1 MEEFVAKKK
10 AVRKPDAGSRKMFGV
25 LIGVVALAGVG
36 TLGYVL
42 SQPRASSVLVA
53 MPAAAGSAETGVGHL
68 EGRADAP
75 VQVMEFGDFEC
86 PHCAEFALVTEPDIR
101 TRLISTGIVA
111 FRYFDFPLSGFE
123 HSWTA
128 HIAASCA
135 EDQGKFWEMHDRLYS
150 SQDEWN
156 SLGTNN
162 PVKVMTKFA
171 RDIGLDVD
179 KWTTCVT
186 TQATAARVRGNQ
198 AEGMRRNFKGTPTLF
213 IGKRM
218 FSGAATYDQFKANVD
233 SALADY
239 RADSVAKAKSG
250 AKKP

>member
-1 MEEFVAKKK
+1 MAKS
-10 AVRKPDAGSRKMFGV
+10 AAKPGSNRLFATLVGV
-25 LIGVVALAGVG
+25 IAIAGVG
-36 TLGYVL
+36 MLGYVA
-42 SQPRASSVLVA
+42 SRPKASSVLA
-53 MPAAAGSAETGVGHL
+53 PQPAAAGSAETGVGHL

-101 TRLISTGIVA
+101 TKLINTGIVA
-111 FRYFDFPLSGFE
+111 FRYFDFPLSGFQ

-128 HIAASCA
+128 HIAAACA
-135 EDQGKFWEMHDRLYS
+135 EDQGKFWEMHDRLYA

-156 SLGTNN
+156 SGGTSN
-162 PVKVMTKFA
+162 PVKVMAKFA
-171 RDIGLDVD
+171 SEMGLDVD

-198 AEGMRRNFKGTPTLF
+198 AEGLRRNFRGTPTLF

-239 RADSVAKAKSG
+239 RADSAAKAKG
-250 AKKP
+250 GKPGGKAGS

>member
-1 MEEFVAKKK
+1 VVKTNAG
-10 AVRKPDAGSRKMFGV
+10 RKPDAGSRKLFGV
-25 LIGVVALAGVG
+25 LIAAIAIAGVG

-42 SQPRASSVLVA
+42 SRPKASSVLVA
-53 MPAAAGSAETGVGHL
+53 MPAAAGSTETGVGHL

-162 PVKVMTKFA
+162 PVKVMTRFA
-171 RDIGLDVD
+171 GDIGLDVD
-179 KWTTCVT
+179 KWKTCVT

-198 AEGMRRNFKGTPTLF
+198 AEGLRRDFKGTPTLF

-218 FSGAATYDQFKANVD
+218 FSGAATYDKFKANVD

-239 RADSVAKAKSG
+239 KADSVANARS
-250 AKKP
+250 ATRPPKP

>member
-1 MEEFVAKKK
+1 M
-10 AVRKPDAGSRKMFGV
+10 
-25 LIGVVALAGVG
+25 
-36 TLGYVL
+36 
-42 SQPRASSVLVA
+42 SQPKTSSVLA
-53 MPAAAGSAETGVGHL
+53 PLPAAAGSAETGVGHL
-68 EGRADAP
+68 EGQADAP

-101 TRLISTGIVA
+101 TKLINSGIVA
-111 FRYFDFPLSGFE
+111 FRYFDFPLSGFQ

-135 EDQGKFWEMHDRLYS
+135 EDQGKFWEMHDRLYA

-156 SLGTNN
+156 TAGTSN

-171 RDIGLDVD
+171 GDIELDVA

-186 TQATAARVRGNQ
+186 TQATASRVRGNQ
-198 AEGMRRNFKGTPTLF
+198 AEGLRRNFHGTPTLF

-239 RADSVAKAKSG
+239 RADSVAKAKMAT
-250 AKKP
+250 AKKGN